1 MTKEVMITIR
11 GLQNGPQ
18 TDGEPIEMITKGE
31 YFYKNNKHYIL
42 YEEVMEGDTQTTK
55 NRIKIAPGMMELTK
69 SGVVNVHMLF
79 EENKKNVTHYYTPY
93 GSLTMGIDTRQ
104 VLLEEAEDWLQISV
118 LYGLDMNQEFVADC
132 DIQIS
137 VKSKGISDVKLVN

>member
-1 MTKEVMITIR
+1 MTKEVIITIR

-18 TDGEPIEMITKGE
+18 TDGEPIEMITTGE

-42 YEEVMEGDTQTTK
+42 YEEVMEGETKTTK

-69 SGVVNVHMLF
+69 SGVVNVHMVF
-79 EENKKNVTHYYTPY
+79 EEKKKNITHYYTPY
-93 GSLTMGIDTRQ
+93 GSLTMGIDTKQ
-104 VLLEEAEDWLQISV
+104 VSMVEEEDSMKISV
-118 LYGLDMNQEFVADC
+118 LYGLEMNQEFMADC

-137 VKSKGISDVKLVN
+137 VRSKGVGEFKLV